1 MGAFIERQNEILIGK
16 KERIVKIPKLEQI
29 WVYLKCQRH
38 QELRFMPLFPAHRKQ
53 REEEFEL
60 KNSLGYIARCYTK
73 TNKLTKKQL
82 EMKGGRK
89 KPKIN

>member
-38 QELRFMPLFPAHRKQ
+38 QESWFMPLFLAHRRQ

-60 KNSLGYIARCYTK
+60 KDSLGYIARCYIK
-73 TNKLTKKQL
+73 TNKKKQL
-82 EMKGGRK
+82 EMNGGRK